1 MQMRTVAGV
10 VELKV
15 AYGQDPGDQHWGCPV
30 RELWGLTSHQQLS
43 LALEDKLAFTLT
55 ATSSYEEAAALA
67 QKWGVPVTDSAL
79 HSLTRRLGSRAEAR
93 TQEQLKP
100 PPVEREPQRAPT
112 KLGVLMLDGWQVRQ
126 RGPGWGKKKTQ
137 QNRVEWH
144 EWKTGV
150 YYRHEQSAHTAG
162 GRGMIDDKII
172 VGWQGEPVEFARRLH
187 WEAQRAG
194 LGRAQAKLVVGD
206 GAPWIWNV
214 AQDRWAGADE
224 LLDFYHASEHLWDV
238 GRALHG
244 DQAAT
249 TAQWVEPRRHQL
261 RHGREKQVLAELA
274 GLKAPLGEAG
284 KVVLREQNY
293 FASHTGRMNYRTI
306 HRRGWPIGSGAVE
319 SACRQKQCRFKRPG
333 QFWTSEGMRHLGSL
347 TEARHNH
354 HWNEL
359 WPTS

>member
-1 MQMRTVAGV
+1 MQLRTVAGV

-15 AYGQDPGDQHWGCPV
+15 VYGQDPGDRHWGCPV

-55 ATSSYEEAAALA
+55 ATASDEEAAALA
-67 QKWGVPVTDSAL
+67 QKWELPVTDSAL
-79 HSLTRRLGSRAEAR
+79 HSLTQRMGSRAEAQS
-93 TQEQLKP
+93 QELRKGP
-100 PPVEREPQRAPT
+100 LVEREPQRAPT
-112 KLGVLMLDGWQVRQ
+112 KLAVLMLDGWQVCQ
-126 RGPGWGKKKTQ
+126 RGPGWGKNKTQ
-137 QNRVEWH
+137 QNRVEGH

-162 GRGMIDDKII
+162 GRGGIDDKVVI
-172 VGWQGEPVEFARRLH
+172 GWQGEPVEFARRLH

-214 AQDRWAGADE
+214 VEDRWPGAQE
-224 LLDFYHASEHLWDV
+224 LLDFYHASEHLWGV

-244 DQAAT
+244 NQAVA
-249 TAQWVEPRRHQL
+249 TAQWVEPRHHQL
-261 RHGREKQVLAELA
+261 RHGRENQVLAELA
-274 GLKAPLGEAG
+274 GLKVPPGEAG

-293 FASHTGRMNYRTI
+293 FASHARRMNDRTL
-306 HRRGWPIGSGAVE
+306 HRRGGPIGSGAVE

-333 QFWTSEGMRHLGSL
+333 QFWTSKGMRHLSSL
-347 TEARHNH
+347 RHR
-354 HWNEL
+354 EIII
-359 WPTS
+359 

>member
-1 MQMRTVAGV
+1 MRPKAANGHASDSSNDCKQKPTARAEFSPLSGLQALHRRNRPMQMRTVAGV

-15 AYGQDPGDQHWGCPV
+15 AYGQDPGDSHWGCPV

-79 HSLTRRLGSRAEAR
+79 HSLTRRLGSRAEAQ
-93 TQEQLKP
+93 TQEQLKS

-162 GRGMIDDKII
+162 GRGMIDEKISYRL
-172 VGWQGEPVEFARRLH
+172 ARR
-187 WEAQRAG
+187 ACGVCQPTA
-194 LGRAQAKLVVGD
+194 LGSA
-206 GAPWIWNV
+206 
-214 AQDRWAGADE
+214 
-224 LLDFYHASEHLWDV
+224 
-238 GRALHG
+238 
-244 DQAAT
+244 
-249 TAQWVEPRRHQL
+249 
-261 RHGREKQVLAELA
+261 
-274 GLKAPLGEAG
+274 
-284 KVVLREQNY
+284 
-293 FASHTGRMNYRTI
+293 
-306 HRRGWPIGSGAVE
+306 
-319 SACRQKQCRFKRPG
+319 ACRIGARPG
-333 QFWTSEGMRHLGSL
+333 QTGGGRRSPLDLEGGGGPLGRSGAKCWTSIMPANTCGMWGGPCTGTRRPPRLSGSNL
-347 TEARHNH
+347 AAINYGTDARNKC
-354 HWNEL
+354 
-359 WPTS
+359 WPSWPD